1 MFPPTLCSLSNAS
14 KNVTQIF
21 SLLEQQETEALIST
35 DWVELPKWVLC
46 WVSCCVIPE
55 TSFSGAEHFSWVR
68 GPWSHHNGW
77 WGWIPA
83 EHDNGPNMQKL
94 AAVIA
99 ALKGQFQFP
108 INMYRIIEKLHRE
121 SSVLSRVENS
131 RNVSNKCSL
140 NSIALSWK
148 QKNGNILN
156 VKFFHL
162 KINVAYLFY
171 LTRFHICLYRS

>member
-14 KNVTQIF
+14 KNVTLVF
-21 SLLEQQETEALIST
+21 SLLEQQETEALISA

-55 TSFSGAEHFSWVR
+55 RSSFSGAEHFCWAR
-68 GPWSHHNGW
+68 GPWSHHIGW

-83 EHDNGPNMQKL
+83 KHDNGPDMQRL
-94 AAVIA
+94 AAVTA

-108 INMYRIIEKLHRE
+108 INMYRIIEKLRRE
-121 SSVLSRVENS
+121 SSFSSRVENS

-148 QKNGNILN
+148 QENWNILN

-162 KINVAYLFY
+162 KINLASLF
-171 LTRFHICLYRS
+171 LSH